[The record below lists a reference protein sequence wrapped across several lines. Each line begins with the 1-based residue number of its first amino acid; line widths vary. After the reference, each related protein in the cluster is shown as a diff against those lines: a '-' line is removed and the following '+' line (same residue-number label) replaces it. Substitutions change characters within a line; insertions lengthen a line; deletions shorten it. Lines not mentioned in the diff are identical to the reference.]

1 MYGSVCICLY
11 RLLREIYALS
21 TQGDNIHVVRV
32 ANACQHSHAK
42 SHTDKSII
50 QELTFA
56 CMPARF
62 HKHTHTHTLRART
75 HTNTSIQVRY
85 FNAWE
90 QEDKL
95 YIQMELCKGSLADL
109 RKKQGPLAEPQLSDI
124 MVQVACPSWLCHGL
138 IAHTPFHPPVSQP
151 ATAL

>member
-1 MYGSVCICLY
+1 MYGSVYICMY

-56 CMPARF
+56 YMPARP
-62 HKHTHTHTLRART
+62 HKHTHTHMRALTRIQTRPYRCDTSMRGSRRT
-75 HTNTSIQVRY
+75 SSTFRWNCARGRLPIYGRSKGRWLSRSSLTSWCRSH
-85 FNAWE
+85 A
-90 QEDKL
+90 L
-95 YIQMELCKGSLADL
+95 PGS
-109 RKKQGPLAEPQLSDI
+109 
-124 MVQVACPSWLCHGL
+124 
-138 IAHTPFHPPVSQP
+138 
-151 ATAL
+151 ATA

>member
-1 MYGSVCICLY
+1 MGPCIYVCIGCCARSMRCQRRAITSMWCVLPT
-11 RLLREIYALS
+11 LA
-21 TQGDNIHVVRV
+21 NIHMRR
-32 ANACQHSHAK
+32 ATQTSPSYKNSLSRTCLHAP
-42 SHTDKSII
+42 TN
-50 QELTFA
+50 T
-56 CMPARF
+56 
-62 HKHTHTHTLRART
+62 HTHTHACAHT